1 MSLLLMTLC
10 QHALQEC
17 KSAIKSSED
26 SRRKQPS
33 PLMRES
39 KKPSI
44 SVTRQTQSQKQKLY
58 TLETSTH
65 LNCEYK

>member
-17 KSAIKSSED
+17 KSAIKSNED
-26 SRRKQPS
+26 SPRKQLK
-33 PLMRES
+33 PLLRES

-44 SVTRQTQSQKQKLY
+44 SVTRQT
-58 TLETSTH
+58 
-65 LNCEYK
+65 